1 MTLFESLL
9 ILLLAA
15 IVLLQVS
22 RRLGLPYPAMLA
34 GAGVLLAL
42 VPGAPTITIAPE
54 TALALFIAPA
64 LLDAAF
70 DMPIAVVRTIW
81 RQLVVLAVGAVLLT
95 TALVAWIGWAYAG
108 LPVAAAVVLG
118 AIVAPPDAAAA
129 TAVLTSTSLPR
140 TTVAVLKGESLFND
154 ATALLLFSGA
164 LAIEANGGL
173 DLAVGGQLAIAAPGG
188 VLLGMAGALLV
199 QWIDRFVTG
208 TLGGN
213 LLQFVTAFLTWI
225 VAEHLRLSA
234 VLAVVAMA
242 MTAAARSRGHGS
254 PRMRVHSFAVWSSVV
269 FLLNVVAFLLM
280 GLQARTIVAEMPRER
295 LEGAL
300 TFAGL
305 VVLAVIA
312 TRMLIALIWNR
323 LSVRYSTIRGDFP
336 PPTLRQ
342 GVLVGWSGMRGL
354 VTLATA
360 FALPDEFPQRSLV
373 VLTAFAV
380 VLGTLVMQGLTL
392 KPLINLLKLD
402 QLDDSARQMADARI
416 ALARKGLA
424 ALEGNDQTEASN
436 LRFQYRLELDAADRS
451 DKAGAWRRY
460 STAGRIAIA
469 AERDELDDLRARNE
483 LSAEAFYEL
492 QEGLDWRELSLLP
505 EDDRRIEEN

>member
-1 MTLFESLL
+1 MTVFESLL
-9 ILLLAA
+9 LLLLAA
-15 IVLLQVS
+15 IVLLQAS

-42 VPGAPTITIAPE
+42 IPGSPTISIDPA

-70 DMPIAVVRTIW
+70 DMPINVARTIW

-95 TALVAWIGWAYAG
+95 TALVGWIGWTYAG
-108 LPVAAAVVLG
+108 LPIAAAVVLG

-129 TAVLTSTSLPR
+129 TAVLTSMSLPR

-154 ATALLLFSGA
+154 ATALLIFSGA
-164 LAIEANGGL
+164 LAIQANGGL

-213 LLQFVTAFLTWI
+213 LLQFVTAFLIWI

-242 MTAAARSRGHGS
+242 MTAAARSRGRGS

-280 GLQARTIVAEMPRER
+280 GLQARTIVMQMPRDR
-295 LEGAL
+295 LVQAL
-300 TFAGL
+300 TFAGA
-305 VVLAVIA
+305 VVLTVIA
-312 TRMLIALIWNR
+312 TRMLFALVWNR
-323 LSVRYSTIRGDFP
+323 LSVRYVSIRGDFP

-342 GVLVGWSGMRGL
+342 GIVVGWCGMRGL

-360 FALPDEFPQRSLV
+360 FALPEGFPQRNLV

-380 VLGTLVMQGLTL
+380 VLGTLVVQGLTL
-392 KPLINLLKLD
+392 KPLIRILHLD
-402 QLDDSARQMADARI
+402 DLDDSAQRMTDARV
-416 ALARKGLA
+416 ALARRGLA
-424 ALEGNDQTEASN
+424 AIAGNEQPEATN
-436 LRFQYRLELDAADRS
+436 LRFRYRLELDNARQE
-451 DKAGAWRRY
+451 DKRGLWARY
-460 STAGRIAIA
+460 SAAGRAAIA
-469 AERDELDDLRARNE
+469 AERDELDDLRSRNA
-483 LSAEAFYEL
+483 LSIDAFYEL

-505 EDDRRIEEN
+505 EDDRRIEES